1 MSTGIT
7 MYSTTWCP
15 DCRLAKRVF
24 GEENITYTEIDIEKD
39 AAARDIVVKLNNGN
53 QVVPTIVFPD
63 GSMLAE
69 PSAAELKAKIAS
81 MR

>member
-15 DCRLAKRVF
+15 DCRLAKRVL
-24 GEENITYTEIDIEKD
+24 GEENIAYTEIDIEKD
-39 AAARDIVVKLNNGN
+39 DAARDIVVKLNNGN

>member
-1 MSTGIT
+1 MSNGIT

-24 GEENITYTEIDIEKD
+24 GEENIAYTEIDIEKD
-39 AAARDIVVKLNNGN
+39 NAARDIVVKLNNGN

-63 GSMLAE
+63 GSMLVE
-69 PSAAELKAKIAS
+69 PSAAVLKEKIAS
-81 MR
+81 LR

>member
-15 DCRLAKRVF
+15 DCRLAKRVL
-24 GEENITYTEIDIEKD
+24 GEENIAYIEIDIEKD
-39 AAARDIVVKLNNGN
+39 DAARDIVVKLNNGN